1 VQIKKKYNEKIKS
14 IHPTTPATRKTV
26 ALKRQKKTIIH
37 YILKMGCYHYSV
49 AKSKNN
55 IIFCINKKWW
65 IYCCYFLCLINNQY
79 SIQVDAGYSEADDL
93 INELDR
99 PSKWIFFFFFE
110 MDK

>member
-1 VQIKKKYNEKIKS
+1 
-14 IHPTTPATRKTV
+14 
-26 ALKRQKKTIIH
+26 
-37 YILKMGCYHYSV
+37 MGCYHYSV

-99 PSKWIFFFFFE
+99 PSKWIFFFL
-110 MDK
+110 KWINNK